1 MDWTVA
7 ACCLVFLKRAV
18 FKPNPRVFHQVSAFV
33 TEFIPPCGVFIPPC
47 GVLPFCMVMVSAVD
61 TYHAF
66 YGLLFSFHAGMHTGR
81 NFLHAKIKREKLFWD
96 LPGRIGNDQLAGIN
110 GLNT

>member
-18 FKPNPRVFHQVSAFV
+18 FKPNPCVFHQVPAFM
-33 TEFIPPCGVFIPPC
+33 TEFIPPC

-66 YGLLFSFHAGMHTGR
+66 YGLLLSFHAGMHTGR
-81 NFLHAKIKREKLFWD
+81 NFLHAKIKREKLFRD

-110 GLNT
+110 GLNA